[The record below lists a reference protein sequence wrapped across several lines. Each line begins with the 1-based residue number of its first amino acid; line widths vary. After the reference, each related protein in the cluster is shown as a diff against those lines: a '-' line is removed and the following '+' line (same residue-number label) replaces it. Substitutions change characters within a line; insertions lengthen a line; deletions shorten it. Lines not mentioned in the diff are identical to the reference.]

1 MLDIL
6 AIDAREFPLNP
17 RPVSLAN
24 IILEV
29 RKDLDPAI
37 RDYNQVFEIKELNTL
52 PLVEADREAVRI
64 MFTHLM
70 SNAIKFTPEG
80 GRVEIYGRFSP
91 PVPGDYPQGGVEVTL
106 SDTGIGVEPASI
118 DLIFT
123 KFYQVGEAPSMPNTV
138 TGGLGPGLGL
148 GLAIVKGL
156 VEMHGGKVWAESS
169 GYDKIRCPGSQFYVL
184 LPIRSKLPSEPRKSL
199 LQDI

>member
-1 MLDIL
+1 
-6 AIDAREFPLNP
+6 
-17 RPVSLAN
+17 
-24 IILEV
+24 
-29 RKDLDPAI
+29 
-37 RDYNQVFEIKELNTL
+37 
-52 PLVEADREAVRI
+52 

-118 DLIFT
+118 DLIYT